1 MVLAFLVAAATVVL
15 GVMVLA
21 FWSSPERT
29 AVDRRSVA
37 LASLH
42 VVVALS
48 AVGVWAWF
56 LVGRADQVGAAAL
69 AGILTAA
76 ALGVATLVSSRRR
89 ERSGRYGEVPD
100 PVPLVLLGA
109 HGTAAAGAAL
119 LMALALARG

>member
-1 MVLAFLVAAATVVL
+1 MVAAFLVAAATVVL

-42 VVVALS
+42 VVVAFS
-48 AVGVWAWF
+48 AVGAWVWF
-56 LVGRADQVGAAAL
+56 LISRADQAGAAAL

-76 ALGVATLVSSRRR
+76 ALGVTTLVSSRRS
-89 ERSGRYGEVPD
+89 ERSGRYREVPD
-100 PVPLVLLGA
+100 PVPMVLLVA
-109 HGTAAAGAAL
+109 HGAAAAGAAL
-119 LMALALARG
+119 LIALALARG